1 MYPREYSMTRPIHN
15 LRFTQLKKA
24 WQHICIWNRLVLL
37 RFKAEVSTATVFKQ
51 NFKIN
56 EAKALEINGD
66 QVGFQTVYSGQC
78 CYHGILKRGKSWDR
92 FHPHEKTTIAASRLT
107 PGQMSLR

>member
-1 MYPREYSMTRPIHN
+1 MATYLYLEQTGDASILSPKVN
-15 LRFTQLKKA
+15 K
-24 WQHICIWNRLVLL
+24 
-37 RFKAEVSTATVFKQ
+37 ATVFKR
-51 NFKIN
+51 NFEIS

-78 CYHGILKRGKSWDR
+78 CYHSILKRGKSWDR

-107 PGQMSLR
+107 QGQMSLR